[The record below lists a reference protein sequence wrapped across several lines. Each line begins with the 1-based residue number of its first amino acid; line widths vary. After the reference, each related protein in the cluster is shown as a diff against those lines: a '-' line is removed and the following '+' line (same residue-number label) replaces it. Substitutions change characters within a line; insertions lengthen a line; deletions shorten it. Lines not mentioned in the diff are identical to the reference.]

1 MRVNG
6 GAKHAALDALQ
17 RLPRM
22 ELAEEVGCAEDVAG
36 LSVGELWRTLLL
48 PLHVNDRVWGGV
60 TQGWVTF
67 EWGGIEQD
75 D

>member
-1 MRVNG
+1 MWVNG

-60 TQGWVTF
+60 GDARV
-67 EWGGIEQD
+67 GDI
-75 D
+75 